1 MVYFRGNI
9 LRTPTLQLRG
19 EYQRCKTGFSDS
31 KLIYDR
37 TQKRNDMKQRTAVRM
52 LVRNKDQTLL
62 LRRSSGRESIL
73 GKYELPG
80 GKIEYGEQP
89 EDALKR
95 YLANDADLKA
105 DEVQLFDV
113 LTYVDHDDKDIQYV
127 FIVYLV
133 KVGSVDVHLGDN
145 YDKAVWQSRSKIQHR
160 DVTEST
166 HMLLGLSNIDDL
178 TVVSTEK
185 QIDTVVENT
194 SPNTAVL
201 YMDGG
206 SRGNPGH
213 SAAAYIIK
221 SADGTVVERGG
232 QYLGITTSHQAE
244 YRGLLIGLERALELG
259 YKNIECRLDNLMV
272 VNQMKGI
279 YTVKNRELWPI
290 NERVLDLLTQFDSVR
305 FTHVRREFNT
315 LADSEVNRI
324 LDDKLAPSS
333 I

>member
-1 MVYFRGNI
+1 
-9 LRTPTLQLRG
+9 
-19 EYQRCKTGFSDS
+19 
-31 KLIYDR
+31 
-37 TQKRNDMKQRTAVRM
+37 M

-62 LRRSSGRESIL
+62 LRRSNGRDSIL

-89 EDALKR
+89 EDSLKR
-95 YLANDADLKA
+95 YLINDAGLIA

-113 LTYVDHDDKDIQYV
+113 LTYVDHDDQDVQYV

-133 KVGSVDVHLGDN
+133 KVGDASVRLGDN

-166 HMLLGLSNIDDL
+166 RMLLGLSNVDELVGVDMQQSL
-178 TVVSTEK
+178 GVVA
-185 QIDTVVENT
+185 ENT
-194 SPNTAVL
+194 TSDVAIL

-259 YKNIECRLDNLMV
+259 YKNVECRLDNLMV

-290 NERVLDLLTQFDSVR
+290 NERVLDLLTQFDGVR

>member
-1 MVYFRGNI
+1 
-9 LRTPTLQLRG
+9 
-19 EYQRCKTGFSDS
+19 
-31 KLIYDR
+31 
-37 TQKRNDMKQRTAVRM
+37 MKQRTAVRM

-62 LRRSSGRESIL
+62 LRRSNGRDSIL

-89 EDALKR
+89 EDSLKR
-95 YLANDADLKA
+95 YLINDAGLIA

-113 LTYVDHDDKDIQYV
+113 LTYVDHDDQDVQYV

-133 KVGSVDVHLGDN
+133 KVGDASVRLGDN

-166 HMLLGLSNIDDL
+166 RMLLGLSNVDELVGVDMQQSL
-178 TVVSTEK
+178 GVVA
-185 QIDTVVENT
+185 ENT
-194 SPNTAVL
+194 TSDVAIL

>member
-1 MVYFRGNI
+1 
-9 LRTPTLQLRG
+9 
-19 EYQRCKTGFSDS
+19 
-31 KLIYDR
+31 
-37 TQKRNDMKQRTAVRM
+37 M

-62 LRRSSGRESIL
+62 LRRSNGRDSIL

-89 EDALKR
+89 EDSLKR
-95 YLANDADLKA
+95 YLINDAGLIA

-113 LTYVDHDDKDIQYV
+113 LTYVDHDDQDVQYV

-133 KVGSVDVHLGDN
+133 KVGDASVRLGDN

-166 HMLLGLSNIDDL
+166 RMLLGLSNVDELVGVDMQQSL
-178 TVVSTEK
+178 GVVA
-185 QIDTVVENT
+185 ENT
-194 SPNTAVL
+194 TSDVAIL